1 MAAIGLGATDAK
13 GVEALRPGVEN
24 SIRFLGIQPQYKVL
38 VGANTKTNPDLIEA
52 IAAAIREIG
61 AELTILIHDPPKPN
75 EPTPKV
81 IMEAA
86 KSVDYYL
93 QVGLGPG
100 PHSRDF
106 YILLFDY
113 GVSAGFVTMDEPN
126 LTEDIGTYPFEV
138 WGEIHNRLKWKL
150 GKGEVDPGRTVQFH
164 ATDDRGTDLRWAVK
178 FPIDIGAWIGPEPLE
193 TGYWVG
199 SRPRVMHRAGFG
211 AFFLT
216 MGDLQYTANGKLVID
231 ATNFLGTTPEPITLN
246 IADGRCTGMEGGELA
261 EKLWEVAVGDYR
273 NMDRVRELAVAIHP
287 KSNRPMPD
295 YSPDSAI
302 PVAPIPRISYGDF
315 SIALGG
321 DTGVGGVD
329 PGAEDRTS
337 LFTMSKETTISA
349 DGEVFLDRGRLLI
362 LEDPDL
368 REWAKQY
375 GDPDYLLSPVAA
387 EA

>member
-1 MAAIGLGATDAK
+1 MTTIGLGATDTK
-13 GVEALRPGVEN
+13 EVEALMPGVEN
-24 SIRFLGIQPQYKVL
+24 SVRFLGIKPEYKVL
-38 VGANTKTNPDLIEA
+38 VGCNTKTNPALIEA
-52 IAAAIREIG
+52 VSTTIRGIG
-61 AELTILIHDPPKPN
+61 SELTILVADPPERGK
-75 EPTPKV
+75 PTPKV

-86 KSVDYYL
+86 KSVDYYV

-113 GVSAGFVTMDEPN
+113 GVSAGFLTMDEPN

-150 GKGEVDPGRTVQFH
+150 GKNEVDPGKTVEFH
-164 ATDDRGTDLRWAVK
+164 ATDERGTDLRWKVK
-178 FPIDIGAWIGPEPLE
+178 FPIDIGAWIGPEPLD

-216 MGDLQYTANGKLVID
+216 MGDLQYTATGKLHVD
-231 ATNFLGTTPEPITLN
+231 ATNFLGATPEPIVLN
-246 IADGRCTGMEGGELA
+246 IENGRCTGMEGGELA
-261 EKLWEVAVGDYR
+261 EKLWDLAVGDFR
-273 NMDRVRELAVAIHP
+273 NGDRVRELAVAIHP
-287 KSNRPMPD
+287 KSNRPMPEYHAD
-295 YSPDSAI
+295 SPI

-329 PGAEDRTS
+329 PGAEDATS
-337 LFTMSKETTISA
+337 LFTMSKQTTITA
-349 DGEVFLDRGRLLI
+349 DGEKFLDRGKLLI
-362 LEDPDL
+362 LEDPEL
-368 REWAKQY
+368 REFAAKY
-375 GDPDYLLSPVAA
+375 GDPDYLLSPV
-387 EA
+387 EGKD

>member
-1 MAAIGLGATDAK
+1 
-13 GVEALRPGVEN
+13 
-24 SIRFLGIQPQYKVL
+24 
-38 VGANTKTNPDLIEA
+38 
-52 IAAAIREIG
+52 
-61 AELTILIHDPPKPN
+61 
-75 EPTPKV
+75 
-81 IMEAA
+81 
-86 KSVDYYL
+86 
-93 QVGLGPG
+93 
-100 PHSRDF
+100 
-106 YILLFDY
+106 
-113 GVSAGFVTMDEPN
+113 
-126 LTEDIGTYPFEV
+126 
-138 WGEIHNRLKWKL
+138 
-150 GKGEVDPGRTVQFH
+150 
-164 ATDDRGTDLRWAVK
+164 
-178 FPIDIGAWIGPEPLE
+178 
-193 TGYWVG
+193 
-199 SRPRVMHRAGFG
+199 MHRAGFG

-216 MGDLQYTANGKLVID
+216 MGDLQYTATGKLVID

-261 EKLWEVAVGDYR
+261 DKLWEVAVGDYR

-287 KSNRPMPD
+287 KSNRPMPA

-349 DGEVFLDRGRLLI
+349 DGEVFLDRGRLPI

-387 EA
+387 ED